1 LEKRKLEQEGRVAI
15 SEKSKLRASAA
26 VRAMAKSITEVS
38 IFPSASQAIP
48 LFDELS
54 RLDQGCGGEGGILT
68 LALWPSYHVFSN
80 MRKNRMDIA
89 DFYDLAFFNC
99 LSYFIRGVNP

>member
-1 LEKRKLEQEGRVAI
+1 MILSGNSGPLDLGLEKRKLEQEGRVAI

-54 RLDQGCGGEGGILT
+54 RLDQGCGGERGILT
-68 LALWPSYHVFSN
+68 
-80 MRKNRMDIA
+80 
-89 DFYDLAFFNC
+89 
-99 LSYFIRGVNP
+99 